1 MPRKPLKNRKL
12 PPWIAEAVKHWQ
24 WQWNRLDDPLPQAS
38 APEYSGLWMEEI
50 DTLYLLHA
58 LKNLGKERL
67 EKRFIEDMLRIER
80 RGSLTSYS
88 RTAPAP
94 PRRARRP

>member
-1 MPRKPLKNRKL
+1 MVNTPLKNRKP
-12 PPWIAEAVKHWQ
+12 PPWITEAVKHWR
-24 WQWNRLDDPLPQAS
+24 WQKNRLDDPLPQAT

-80 RGSLTSYS
+80 QRIIDKLKKE
-88 RTAPAP
+88 AMP
-94 PRRARRP
+94 

>member
-24 WQWNRLDDPLPQAS
+24 WQWNRLDDPLPQAT

-50 DTLYLLHA
+50 DTLYLGHA
-58 LKNLGKERL
+58 LKNLQKERL

-80 RGSLTSYS
+80 QRIIDKLKKE
-88 RTAPAP
+88 AMP
-94 PRRARRP
+94 